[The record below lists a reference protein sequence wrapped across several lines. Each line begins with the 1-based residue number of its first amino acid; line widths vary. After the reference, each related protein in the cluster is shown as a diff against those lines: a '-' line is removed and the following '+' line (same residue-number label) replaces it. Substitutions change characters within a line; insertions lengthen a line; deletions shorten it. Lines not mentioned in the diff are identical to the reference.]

1 MHLVNAIH
9 SVHFRIFGRVVG
21 ETYNHLC
28 AKGAKK
34 FGGGGMEGVDSR
46 PWHVV
51 LG

>member
-1 MHLVNAIH
+1 MYLVNAIH

-21 ETYNHLC
+21 E
-28 AKGAKK
+28 KM
-34 FGGGGMEGVDSR
+34 GGGRGGTEGVYSR